1 MIPYFVVVNC
11 GSAQLRT
18 LNGPVA
24 TFGNNVSAAVIQG
37 QNIILTLNDG
47 KTQIYQFSHTGKGVV
62 GPIRTI

>member
-1 MIPYFVVVNC
+1 MSYFVSVRN

-24 TFGNNVSAAVIQG
+24 NFGNNVSSAVIQG
-37 QNIILTLNDG
+37 ENIVLSLNDG
-47 KTQIYQFSHTGKGVV
+47 RTQIYKFSNSGKGVI